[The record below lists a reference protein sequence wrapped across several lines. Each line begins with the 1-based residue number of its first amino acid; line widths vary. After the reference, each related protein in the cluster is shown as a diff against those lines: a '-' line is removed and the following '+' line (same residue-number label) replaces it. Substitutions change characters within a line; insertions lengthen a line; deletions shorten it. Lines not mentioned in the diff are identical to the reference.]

1 MTTAAMKRT
10 FVLIMSAIV
19 LMSMASCKKY
29 ERTERTREGVLS
41 LEEFQ
46 LQLDQTLLTKAEA
59 APGSYAIFIK
69 NPAGA
74 TVVETSYAQVKSDG
88 GKLTLP
94 AGDYIFEARST
105 SEEVPVAEFDKPI
118 YGVKESFSI
127 AAGETTSLGSLVCT
141 LLQVKATVSYDDAF
155 LDMVTGNGK
164 ATVTVNPAA
173 PLDFDLTYSGG
184 KASYTDKAGYY
195 AVNESGNTT
204 MNIVFS
210 GSISGKSQK
219 MVANLTGIQ
228 ARQWRQIKFV
238 KKTDEEGNATFA
250 VEINSFVDD
259 EELLVTMELVPE
271 TVIGPDPRAPKG
283 DGGIRIDFAEDCTM
297 YDDLNNIVVPAGA
310 TGMDL
315 RVVVT
320 VPGGIKKFLVQMA
333 STSEAFLASVAL
345 AGGTTLDLINPAPE
359 QDIVFQI
366 VPFPHGSELAGKTQL
381 QFDLSGA
388 QEPINAFPGRHTFTM
403 EVTDLAGCKNSIP
416 VTLVVNG

>member
-1 MTTAAMKRT
+1 MKRT
-10 FVLIMSAIV
+10 IVLIMSAI
-19 LMSMASCKKY
+19 LMVSMASCKKY
-29 ERTERTREGVLS
+29 ERNVRSTEGVLS
-41 LEEFQ
+41 LEGFE
-46 LQLDQTLLTKAEA
+46 LQWDETLLTKAANA
-59 APGSYAIFIK
+59 APGTYSIFIK
-69 NPAGA
+69 NASGA
-74 TVVETSYAQVKSDG
+74 SVLETTYAQIKSAG
-88 GKLTLP
+88 GKVTL
-94 AGDYIFEARST
+94 EARST
-105 SEEVPVAEFDKPI
+105 AEEVPVAEFDKPV

-127 AAGETTSLGSLVCT
+127 TAGETTSLGSLVCT

-155 LDMVTGNGK
+155 LAMVTGNGK
-164 ATVTVNPAA
+164 ATVTVNPAS

-184 KASYTDKAGYY
+184 RATYTDKAGYY

-259 EELLVTMELVPE
+259 EELLVTMEVVPE
-271 TVIGPDPRAPKG
+271 SVIGDDPKAPKG

-297 YDDLNNIVVPAGA
+297 YNDLNNIVVPAGA

-320 VPGGIKKFLVQMA
+320 VPGGIKKFQVQMA
-333 STSEAFLASVAL
+333 STSDAFLASVAL

-366 VPFPHGSELAGKTQL
+366 VPFPHGSDLAGQTLL

-403 EVTDLAGCKNSIP
+403 EVTDMAGCKNSIP
-416 VTLVVNG
+416 VTLVVNE

>member
-1 MTTAAMKRT
+1 M
-10 FVLIMSAIV
+10 ISAILV
-19 LMSMASCKKY
+19 MSMASCKKY
-29 ERTERTREGVLS
+29 ERTARSGEGVLS
-41 LEEFQ
+41 LEGFE
-46 LQLDQTLLTKAEA
+46 LQWDETLLTKAATA
-59 APGSYAIFIK
+59 APGTYAIFIK
-69 NPAGA
+69 NSAGN
-74 TVVETSYAQVKSDG
+74 TVVETTYAQVKSNG
-88 GKLTLP
+88 GKVTLP
-94 AGDYIFEARST
+94 AGDYTLEARST
-105 SEEVPVAEFDKPI
+105 SEEVPVAEFDKPV

-127 AAGETTSLGSLVCT
+127 TAGETTSLGSLVCT

-155 LDMVTGNGK
+155 LAMVTGNGK
-164 ATVTVNPAA
+164 ATVSVNPAA

-184 KASYTDKAGYY
+184 RATYTDKAGYY

-219 MVANLTGIQ
+219 MVANLTGIE

-259 EELLVTMELVPE
+259 EELLVTMELLPE
-271 TVIGPDPRAPKG
+271 AVIGDDPKAPKG

-297 YDDLNNIVVPAGA
+297 YSDLNNIVVPAGS

-320 VPGGIKKFLVQMA
+320 VPGGIKKFQVQMA
-333 STSEAFLASVAL
+333 STSDAFIASVAL

-366 VPFPHGSELAGKTQL
+366 VPFPHGSDLAGQTSL
-381 QFDLSGA
+381 LFDLSGA

-403 EVTDLAGCKNSIP
+403 EVTDMAGCKNSIP
-416 VTLVVNG
+416 VTLVVNE

>member
-1 MTTAAMKRT
+1 MKRT
-10 FVLIMSAIV
+10 IVLIMSAI
-19 LMSMASCKKY
+19 LMVSMASCKKY
-29 ERTERTREGVLS
+29 ERNVRSTEGVLS
-41 LEEFQ
+41 LEGFE
-46 LQLDQTLLTKAEA
+46 LQWDETLLTKAATA
-59 APGSYAIFIK
+59 APGTYSIFIK
-69 NPAGA
+69 NASGA
-74 TVVETSYAQVKSDG
+74 SVLETTYAQIKSAG
-88 GKLTLP
+88 GKVTLP
-94 AGDYIFEARST
+94 AGDYTLEARST
-105 SEEVPVAEFDKPI
+105 AEEVPVAEFDKPV

-127 AAGETTSLGSLVCT
+127 TAGETTSLGSLVCT

-155 LDMVTGNGK
+155 LAMVTGNGK

-184 KASYTDKAGYY
+184 RATYTDKAGYY

-259 EELLVTMELVPE
+259 EELLVTMEVVPE
-271 TVIGPDPRAPKG
+271 SVIGDDPKAPKG

-297 YDDLNNIVVPAGA
+297 YNDLNNIVVPPGA

-320 VPGGIKKFLVQMA
+320 VPGGIKKFQVQMA
-333 STSEAFLASVAL
+333 STSDAFLSSVAL

-366 VPFPHGSELAGKTQL
+366 VPFPHGSDLAGQTLL

-403 EVTDLAGCKNSIP
+403 EVTDMAGCKNSIP
-416 VTLVVNG
+416 VTLVVNE